1 MTYEEDRCLSN
12 SLSGT
17 PLHPQLYF
25 HLYFPAAS
33 PFLCAQKPWPSLGS
47 PALPPRGSAGSQ
59 EGSQPVQKLS
69 SSLWGWKGLLVLTQD
84 ISRWGFQGSCWRQF
98 AAARLCKVPPN
109 TSVPALSVLAHA
121 TATCITISLQLLLSF
136 ASHSA
141 FG

>member
-1 MTYEEDRCLSN
+1 MPLQFLTRKN
-12 SLSGT
+12 T
-17 PLHPQLYF
+17 PQVYF

-33 PFLCAQKPWPSLGS
+33 PFLCAQKLWPSLGS
-47 PALPPRGSAGSQ
+47 PALSPRGSAGSQ

-84 ISRWGFQGSCWRQF
+84 ISRWGFQGLCWRRF

-109 TSVPALSVLAHA
+109 TSLSVLSVPAHA
-121 TATCITISLQLLLSF
+121 TTTCITISLQLFLSS
-136 ASHSA
+136 ACHSA